1 MIEFEHT
8 AVVRPATADDLP
20 GIMALVHEFVLRGDI
35 LPRTEASVRM
45 SINDWVIATLDD
57 EVVGMASL
65 LIYSALLAEVR
76 SLAVSEQAQGYGFG
90 RKIMDELLSMASDY
104 HIPTV
109 FALTRVVPFFERM
122 GFSVTEKEA
131 FPEKIWRACRICPI
145 QHNCD
150 EIAVVKRL
158 EIE

>member
-1 MIEFEHT
+1 
-8 AVVRPATADDLP
+8 
-20 GIMALVHEFVLRGDI
+20 MALVDEFVLRGDI
-35 LPRTEASVRM
+35 LPRTEASVRL

-90 RKIMDELLSMASDY
+90 RKIMDALLSMASDY

-122 GFSVTEKEA
+122 GFS
-131 FPEKIWRACRICPI
+131 R
-145 QHNCD
+145 H
-150 EIAVVKRL
+150 
-158 EIE
+158 

>member
-1 MIEFEHT
+1 MTGVEQT
-8 AVVRPATADDLP
+8 AVVRPATVDDLP
-20 GIMALVHEFVLRGDI
+20 GIMALVHEFVRRGDI

-45 SINDWVIATLDD
+45 SINDWIIATLD
-57 EVVGMASL
+57 EKVVGMGSL
-65 LIYSALLAEVR
+65 LIYSAVLAEVR

-90 RKIMDELLSMASDY
+90 RKIMDELLTMARDY

-122 GFSVTEKEA
+122 GFTVTEKEN

-145 QHNCD
+145 QDNCD

-158 EIE
+158 EI